1 MLAGM
6 PSSPPWT
13 APTPDLD
20 TPVIT
25 NGPLTGADRPMLEA
39 YLEFQ
44 RLTLLNICAGLT
56 AEQLVL
62 QPVPPSNLSLLGLV
76 RHMAKVE
83 RIWLRQRAPQ
93 GSIEPLY
100 DLALGKDHDFEH
112 LDPADAPAAFERL
125 AEERREGDAA
135 VAGMSF
141 DDTYDNKGEL
151 MSLRMTYVHL
161 IGEYARHN
169 GHADLLR
176 ECIDGTTTR

>member
-1 MLAGM
+1 
-6 PSSPPWT
+6 
-13 APTPDLD
+13 
-20 TPVIT
+20 
-25 NGPLTGADRPMLEA
+25 MLEG
-39 YLEFQ
+39 YLQFQ
-44 RLTLLNICAGLT
+44 RTTLLNICGGLT
-56 AEQLVL
+56 GEQLAM

-100 DLALGKDHDFEH
+100 APELGKDHDFEH
-112 LDPADAPAAFERL
+112 LDPAEAPAAFERF
-125 AEERREGDAA
+125 EEECREGDAA

-141 DDTYDNKGEL
+141 DDTFDNKGEV

-176 ECIDGTTTR
+176 ECIDGETGR